1 MSSVEEPAVLLQKS
15 DESEEQTKEIFELIR
30 QKKTNDVIRML
41 KNKQIPFDCTDKNG
55 MTLLD
60 QACWA
65 GDEKLA
71 KFLLSNGAD
80 PNSNKHESGYR
91 SLMFAAISGH
101 QEICRLLLDHGAY
114 AHSTNSIGKTAAEM
128 AAFVGQHECVS
139 IINNYIT
146 LDEIERLLHPK
157 GENSDEIYP
166 KKFSLALHGLI
177 KTHVFH
183 PIWIILFLRDHYET
197 IWPHRKKFVYVL
209 DRVFERQLRCK
220 QSNEAM
226 SLKLWLILY
235 TVRETCKLVE
245 TALLENELR
254 DGQILIKNYA
264 KQLLRME
271 RSDRVRP
278 GLEHFLRNAVQAF
291 PYHHCM
297 LFQALVRNLAQIEF
311 GNPPAAFYVIMQA
324 LSGPRFV
331 ETSHFCATCG
341 TVNQTKHCCQKIYY
355 CHSNCQKMDW
365 SNHKMFCEKITKS
378 AMMCRSNSSST
389 VVPNELESA
398 LHRNNS
404 NQRISDKQSNN
415 QTVTELADVK
425 LNT

>member
-1 MSSVEEPAVLLQKS
+1 MSSAEEPAVLLQKS
-15 DESEEQTKEIFELIR
+15 DEPEEKTKEIFELIR
-30 QKKTNDVIRML
+30 QKKSNEVIRML

-65 GDEKLA
+65 GDGKLA

-91 SLMFAAISGH
+91 SLMFAAIAGH

-146 LDEIERLLHPK
+146 LSEIERLLHPK

-183 PIWIILFLRDHYET
+183 PIW
-197 IWPHRKKFVYVL
+197 
-209 DRVFERQLRCK
+209 
-220 QSNEAM
+220 AM

-311 GNPPAAFYVIMQA
+311 VSFNEELFFKFLLLVFSGNFVFLFQKFRLFFKFSGKNNNGSSDVYFGQMPKMR
-324 LSGPRFV
+324 LS
-331 ETSHFCATCG
+331 SG
-341 TVNQTKHCCQKIYY
+341 TRVNYIKY
-355 CHSNCQKMDW
+355 
-365 SNHKMFCEKITKS
+365 
-378 AMMCRSNSSST
+378 
-389 VVPNELESA
+389 
-398 LHRNNS
+398 
-404 NQRISDKQSNN
+404 
-415 QTVTELADVK
+415 
-425 LNT
+425 